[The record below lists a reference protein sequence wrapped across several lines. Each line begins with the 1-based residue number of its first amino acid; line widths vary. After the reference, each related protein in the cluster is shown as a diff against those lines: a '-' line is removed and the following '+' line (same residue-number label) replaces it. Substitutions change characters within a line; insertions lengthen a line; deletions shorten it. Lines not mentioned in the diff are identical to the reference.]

1 MTTKPH
7 VFVVDDEADAR
18 EMVGDY
24 LRMHGFD
31 VSLCDGSEALRH
43 ELRIRIP
50 DLVVLDL
57 HMPEEDGLSIIRYL
71 KETCP
76 VPVVMLTASA
86 STIDRVVG
94 LELGADDYIA
104 KPCELR
110 ELLAR
115 IRSVLRRQ
123 GYSPSRLPERRLA
136 AIMSFDIV
144 GFGHFIQQDEA
155 ATLSAIDALFSEVI
169 APVLLQARGTLFKMM
184 GDGGLVEFASVV
196 DAANC
201 AITLQNMLKEH
212 PRTTLSIGR
221 LVFRIGVAVGDVV
234 ISQNDRL
241 GEGVTLAVR
250 VQECAEPGGV
260 ALSEE
265 AFQLVR
271 GKSTAAFADSG
282 LRTLKNIAT
291 PMRIWRYS
299 VEQRAP
305 NGG

>member
-1 MTTKPH
+1 MTAKAH
-7 VFVVDDEADAR
+7 VFVVDDEPDAR

-24 LRMHGFD
+24 LRMHGFA
-31 VSLCDGSEALRH
+31 VTLCDGGDALRH
-43 ELRIRIP
+43 EIKSCIP
-50 DLVVLDL
+50 DVVVLDL
-57 HMPEEDGLSIIRYL
+57 HMPKEDGLSVIRFL

-123 GYSPSRLPERRLA
+123 RVSPARMPERRLA
-136 AIMSFDIV
+136 AIVSFDIV

-155 ATLSAIDALFSEVI
+155 ATLSAIDAIFTEVI
-169 APVLLQARGTLFKMM
+169 TPALLQAGGILFKMM

-196 DAANC
+196 DAVNC
-201 AITLQNMLKEH
+201 ATVLQGALRGH
-212 PRTTLSIGR
+212 PRTHLPLGR

-234 ISQNDRL
+234 ISHTDRL

-265 AFQLVR
+265 AYQLVR
-271 GKSTAAFADSG
+271 GKSPAPFIDGG
-282 LRTLKNIAT
+282 LRSLKNIPA
-291 PMRIWRYS
+291 PMRIWFY
-299 VEQRAP
+299 AA
-305 NGG
+305 